1 MNVSCVRA
9 RSLSQTPRTLG
20 AYSDLKSRCER
31 GERLSPSRRVTVW
44 LAQGDT
50 HVDTLTSM
58 GVLAGL
64 HTDKGKTKPV
74 VPVCCGLH
82 TAAEHLNT

>member
-1 MNVSCVRA
+1 MREG
-9 RSLSQTPRTLG
+9 REG
-20 AYSDLKSRCER
+20 
-31 GERLSPSRRVTVW
+31 LSPSRRVTVW

-64 HTDKGKTKPV
+64 HTDKGKTKPCLYV
-74 VPVCCGLH
+74 
-82 TAAEHLNT
+82 AACTLLPNT